1 MTHLSHRDKR
11 PTYTH
16 LVLEALVHWP
26 SDFATLRQ
34 LVQATG
40 ATVNQ
45 VPAALH
51 HLRKRRAVDVVI
63 ESSGDGFWYATPED
77 DDRTRHLEE
86 RTPEERPRKPR
97 KPRKLRRFSPPRP
110 FRTLPPVAEENPG
123 VQD

>member
-1 MTHLSHRDKR
+1 MARPSRRDKR

-26 SDFATLRQ
+26 SDFAALRQ

-40 ATVNQ
+40 ANVHQ
-45 VPAALH
+45 VSAALH

-63 ESSGDGFWYATPED
+63 ESNGDGFWYATPEE
-77 DDRTRHLEE
+77 DDRLRTLEE

-97 KPRKLRRFSPPRP
+97 KPRRSSPPRP
-110 FRTLPPVAEENPG
+110 SRILPPRLPG
-123 VQD
+123 ASCA